1 MCFLNKIISIISVIL
16 IIFLVVPSSAQD
28 VENIEIAM
36 VTDIGGLNDESY
48 NDQLWEGLEQAEEN
62 LTIDIK
68 VMESNLMTD
77 YLPNLNQLA
86 EENANLIWAVGFSM
100 KQAVKEAAQ
109 MYPETSFA
117 IIDAELELENVLS
130 VNFAVEEA
138 AYLAGA
144 AAALKSESSKI
155 AFIGGRENN
164 ILKSYEAGFR
174 AGAIQADQDI
184 EIISR
189 YVGSFDKP
197 TAAED
202 TALNLYRDGADV
214 IFHAAGAGSKKII
227 DAALENG
234 FYVIGVDRQFNDLAP
249 DNILTTVVK
258 NISTIT
264 ARESENFYY
273 GDFETGIR
281 SYGLKEDG
289 GGLDNK
295 QLQKL
300 TSQDIF
306 AEIERLRQLIIDG
319 EIDVPNEIDE
329 VQ

>member
-1 MCFLNKIISIISVIL
+1 MCFLNKIISILLVIL
-16 IIFLVVPSSAQD
+16 IIFLAVPSSAQE

-36 VTDIGGLNDESY
+36 VTDIGGLNDGSY
-48 NDQLWEGLEQAEEN
+48 NDQVWEGLEQAEEN
-62 LTIDIK
+62 LDIDIN
-68 VMESNLMTD
+68 VLESNLMTD

-117 IIDAELELENVLS
+117 IIDAELELDNVLS
-130 VNFAVEEA
+130 VNFAIEEA
-138 AYLAGA
+138 SYLAGA
-144 AAALKSESSKI
+144 AAALKSESAKI

-164 ILKSYEAGFR
+164 ILNSYEAGFR
-174 AGAIQADQDI
+174 AGAHQADQDI

-189 YVGSFDKP
+189 YIGSFNNP

-202 TALNLYRDGADV
+202 AALELYQAGVDV

-227 DAALENG
+227 DAAMENN

-249 DNILTTVVK
+249 ENILTTVVK
-258 NISTIT
+258 NIETIA

-273 GDFETGIR
+273 GDFEAGIKV
-281 SYGLKEDG
+281 YGLNEDG
-289 GGLDNK
+289 VGLDIN

-300 TSQDIF
+300 SSPEILN
-306 AEIERLRQLIIDG
+306 EIERYRQLIIDG
-319 EIDVPNEIDE
+319 EIEVPSE
-329 VQ
+329 VD